1 MTSINERRG
10 IHYMKLVASDYDK
23 TFHRHDQQ
31 DLETNMNA
39 VAKWRNKGNIFAIS
53 TGRDVASM
61 LNEKR
66 MRNIEYD
73 YIVSLNG
80 SFVVDIDN
88 NILFKQPL
96 ENTLARDLVAMLR
109 EKMGDEINI
118 SNGFDGFNMTHKSAS
133 LTNAVS
139 KEIFDRNSTIY
150 TKTMQAA
157 LDDDVFLIGCL
168 NDNFEQAEQLKKEI
182 LLKYENQVEVFLN
195 LNYINIVPK
204 GISKATGVG
213 VLIEHIGIDEQ
224 FVSVIGDD
232 LNDIPMI
239 ERYKG
244 YTVNNARDDVKATS
258 VKSYDSVAELIE
270 DVY

>member
-1 MTSINERRG
+1 
-10 IHYMKLVASDYDK
+10 MKLLASDYDK
-23 TFHRHDQQ
+23 TFHRHNQQ

-39 VAKWRNKGNIFAIS
+39 VASWRKDGNFFAIS

-66 MRNIEYD
+66 IRNIEYD

-80 SFVVDIDN
+80 SFVVDAN
-88 NILFKQPL
+88 NNVLFKQPFD
-96 ENTLARDLVAMLR
+96 NKLARELVVMLR
-109 EKMGDEINI
+109 EKMGDELNI

-133 LTNAVS
+133 LTNIVS
-139 KEIFDRNSTIY
+139 KEIFDRNSKIY

-157 LDDDVFLIGCL
+157 LDQDVLLIGCL
-168 NDNFEQAEQLKKEI
+168 NDSFEQAEQLKQEI
-182 LLKYENQVEVFLN
+182 LLKYEHQVEVFLN

-213 VLIEHIGIDEQ
+213 IVIEHIGIDEK

-232 LNDIPMI
+232 LNDIPML
-239 ERYKG
+239 ERYNG
-244 YTVNNARDDVKATS
+244 YTVNNAREEVKAISLKT
-258 VKSYDSVAELIE
+258 YDSVADLIKA
-270 DVY
+270 VS